1 MRIGSSRV
9 GISHHPNRA
18 TPQATARRAGF
29 ADRMYARLHRLGR
42 HLGEIAQQ
50 QRPKWIGDNHR
61 SVSLMI
67 SPPNFHSAAPRA

>member
-9 GISHHPNRA
+9 GIFHQLKRA

-29 ADRMYARLHRLGR
+29 ADRVYARLHRLGR

-50 QRPKWIGDNHR
+50 QRPEWIGDDHR
-61 SVSLMI
+61 SVSLII
-67 SPPNFHSAAPRA
+67 SPPSFHSAAPRA